1 MLQAITSHGLSE
13 CAPYEYPGDCN
24 TGCVSTAVASGEKIF
39 MELEI
44 LSPDELTD
52 WME

>member
-1 MLQAITSHGLSE
+1 MLQAITSLGLSE
-13 CAPYEYPGDCN
+13 HAPYEYPGQCN
-24 TGCVSTAVASGEKIF
+24 TGRVITAVISGEKIF

-52 WME
+52 WMA